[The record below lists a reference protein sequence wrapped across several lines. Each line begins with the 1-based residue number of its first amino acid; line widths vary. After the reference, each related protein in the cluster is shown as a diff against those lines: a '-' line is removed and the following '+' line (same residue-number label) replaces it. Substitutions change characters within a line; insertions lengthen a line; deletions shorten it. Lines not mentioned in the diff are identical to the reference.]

1 MPQRRFHKRLIVAGI
16 SGGTAVALSVLFTVP
31 LFADGGNPT
40 LMHACVK
47 KQNGQVRI
55 VEPNDNCL
63 PPESSQH
70 WAAGTQGNTAGSIG
84 NSSFEVI
91 DANGRLVGNASAAG
105 GYMVFHLSGRV
116 VRLFVGRDGFR
127 SYLELY
133 FASNDCT
140 GTPWIESP
148 SSHFVDNGSVAPPGM
163 TVYVPDPAD
172 VPTTNMVVGSLL
184 RDGTCH
190 PNPFPFGSVASLAP
204 AVSLIDM
211 STLFTPPFA
220 AR

>member
-1 MPQRRFHKRLIVAGI
+1 MSQRRFHKRLIVAGI

-63 PPESSQH
+63 PLESSQH
-70 WAAGTQGNTAGSIG
+70 WAVGTQGNTAGNIG

-91 DANGRLVGNASAAG
+91 DANGRLVGNFSG
-105 GYMVFHLSGRV
+105 FGMVFHLFGRV
-116 VRLFVGRDGFR
+116 VLLGADRDGFR
-127 SYLELY
+127 GGELY
-133 FASNDCT
+133 FESRNCT
-140 GTPWIESP
+140 GTPWIIVFP
-148 SSHFVDNGSVAPPGM
+148 NSSSMLAPFGTVAPPGT
-163 TVYVPDPAD
+163 TVYVSAAD
-172 VPTTNMVVGSLL
+172 ASTETFHAGSVYRERRCDL
-184 RDGTCH
+184 D
-190 PNPFPFGSVASLAP
+190 PFPFGNVEVLP
-204 AVSLIDM
+204 AVPLIDM
-211 STLFTPPFA
+211 DTLFTPPFA